1 MVDAT
6 STLSSCIGIGLLFDG
21 GNVFVVM
28 AEILEQQ
35 RIALMELDFL
45 CICTSVL
52 ESHVAPDL
60 FNRRGAPE
68 SLMKF
73 I

>member
-1 MVDAT
+1 
-6 STLSSCIGIGLLFDG
+6 LLFDW

-35 RIALMELDFL
+35 RIALMVREFL